1 LTVLAAGRFADNG
14 GSSERAEPARSGTLE
29 TSALRRVMIVVAM
42 RSAEGCY
49 RNVCRYLAG
58 VMPVARRNARVKLD
72 SEENRQS

>member
-1 LTVLAAGRFADNG
+1 MRPFSPPLCFAYVAALFPNPATGQRVFAVD
-14 GSSERAEPARSGTLE
+14 
-29 TSALRRVMIVVAM
+29 RRVMIVVAM

-49 RNVCRYLAG
+49 HNVCRYLAG